1 LSNSTGIEYENLKSI
16 FTSQLIHFKKKNTS
30 VSINHYATKGDIV
43 MTRGQKICTFI
54 EHYCLISGGAKG
66 GQLIKL
72 IEFWRIQEAE
82 RGKAK

>member
-1 LSNSTGIEYENLKSI
+1 M
-16 FTSQLIHFKKKNTS
+16 TS
-30 VSINHYATKGDIV
+30 VIEKHSSVSVNDYATKDNII